1 MKLCKYLPL
10 AALCLLPTAVSAT
23 PSTQIWI
30 PSTDVQKYKSVHLNV
45 DNYIS
50 SSKESAGT
58 WKAPVFMIGPTM
70 GIFEGAKL
78 KAEAGFDIMRAGAA
92 ADSSPIYLN
101 AKIGAPAGAYFA
113 NSPAFAAGI
122 YNLGTN
128 QDTTA
133 QNVVYALGA
142 KALPGVGRLSAGYY
156 VGNSAVLVDE
166 KGKSANNGVLLSL
179 DRAMTEVSDKLWAAI
194 DYQSGR
200 SSLGALSLGASW
212 AFTPSTS
219 ILFGYDFYN
228 NTKVTGKNTFTVQVD
243 INLW

>member
-1 MKLCKYLPL
+1 MTFRKCLSL
-10 AALCLLPTAVSAT
+10 AVLCLLPAAVSAT

-50 SSKESAGT
+50 SSKESGGA
-58 WKAPVFMIGPTM
+58 WKAPLFVIGPTM
-70 GIFEGAKL
+70 GIYQGRKL
-78 KAEAGFDIMRAGAA
+78 SAEAGFDVMRAGAA
-92 ADSSPIYLN
+92 ADSSPLYLH
-101 AKIGAPAGAYFA
+101 AKVGAPAGAYFA

-133 QNVVYALGA
+133 QDIAYALGA
-142 KALPGVGRLSAGYY
+142 KALPGIGRLSAGYY
-156 VGNSAVLVDE
+156 VGNSKVLVDE
-166 KGKSANNGVLLSL
+166 NGKNANNGVLLSL
-179 DRAMTEVSDKLWAAI
+179 DRTMTEISDKLWAAI
-194 DYQSGR
+194 DYQSGQ
-200 SSLGALSLGASW
+200 SALGALSLGASW